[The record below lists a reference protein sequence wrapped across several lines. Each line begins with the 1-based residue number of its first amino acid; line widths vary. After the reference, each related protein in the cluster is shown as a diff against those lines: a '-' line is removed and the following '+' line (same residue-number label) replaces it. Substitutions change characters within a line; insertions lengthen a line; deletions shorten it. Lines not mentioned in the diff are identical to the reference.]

1 MKPATNNQNDLYLPD
16 FCSIRVVFAVV
27 IIAELAAF
35 VLALAPL
42 DVPLAERWNNLGLIS
57 FFIQWCAL
65 ACAAV
70 LCVLRPYLRK
80 LGHVTVSILSFS
92 LIMLVIIVISEGAFR
107 FFNLPLYGEMENTH
121 LNFLLHN
128 MLIGSIISGTMLRY
142 FYIQHQWRLKL
153 KTETQAR
160 LQALQSRIRPH
171 FLFNS
176 MNTIASLT
184 RIDPLKA
191 EAAVEHLSDLFRA
204 SLIESKES
212 QSLEE
217 EFELCRGYLEIE
229 SLRLGDRLQVKWQV
243 ESLPKDARVPPLL
256 LQPLLE
262 NAVYHGIEPLPEGGV
277 IVITG
282 HLDNQCIH
290 LDIDNPLP
298 QKETARNKQG
308 HQIAQSNI
316 RERLQAL
323 YGAKAGLDLQIKQ
336 DGYHT
341 SIFFP
346 YITQSHE
353 DTYRR

>member
-1 MKPATNNQNDLYLPD
+1 LKTTAHHQDDLYLPD
-16 FCSIRVVFAVV
+16 FCAIRVVFAVV

-35 VLALAPL
+35 VLALSPL
-42 DVPLAERWNNLGLIS
+42 NVALDDRWNNLGLIS
-57 FFIQWCAL
+57 FFVQWCAL
-65 ACAAV
+65 ACAAL

-80 LGHVTVSILSFS
+80 LGHIKVSILSFS
-92 LIMLVIIVISEGAFR
+92 LIMLVITLISTGAIY
-107 FFNLPLYGEMENTH
+107 FFDWPLFGEAQNKQ

-128 MLIGSIISGTMLRY
+128 LLIGAIISGTMLRY

-184 RIDPLKA
+184 RIDPAKA

-204 SLIESKES
+204 SLIESRIS
-212 QSLEE
+212 HSLEE

-229 SLRLGDRLQVKWQV
+229 GLRLGDRLQVNWQV
-243 ESLPKDARVPPLL
+243 EELPKDARVPPLL

-262 NAVYHGIEPLPEGGV
+262 NAVYHGIEPLAEGG
-277 IVITG
+277 IIKITG
-282 HLDNQCIH
+282 RLDNQCIC
-290 LDIDNPLP
+290 LDIENPLP
-298 QKETARNKQG
+298 QKEATRNKQG
-308 HQIAQSNI
+308 HRIAQSNI
-316 RERLQAL
+316 RERLNTL
-323 YGAKAGLDLQIKQ
+323 YGSKAGLGIQIKQ

-353 DTYRR
+353 DTYR